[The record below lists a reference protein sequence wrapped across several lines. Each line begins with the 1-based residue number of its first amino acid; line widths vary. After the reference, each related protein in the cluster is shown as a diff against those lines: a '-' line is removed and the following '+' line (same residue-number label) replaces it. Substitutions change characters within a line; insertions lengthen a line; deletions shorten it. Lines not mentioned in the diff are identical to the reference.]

1 MLTSLRCTAC
11 TPTLRLPAW
20 LRCTAGEGEEGGS
33 EEEGSEE
40 EEEKGRELDPEAA
53 ARVRAEVQRLLEE
66 YYKLNYE
73 DVVGGV
79 PTRFR

>member
-1 MLTSLRCTAC
+1 LRRTAR
-11 TPTLRLPAW
+11 TPTLRLLAW

-40 EEEKGRELDPEAA
+40 EEEGEGRELDPEAA